1 MLGRK
6 AAIMPTSVYDEWK
19 EEIHTMSRLM
29 SRRYL
34 RKKNEDAEGE
44 SNDLA
49 DERYVYSYDEENKL
63 HILQNLEQGNWLE
76 VDEFDREYRF
86 CSPNNLPY
94 CYYYDSDNDR
104 IIA

>member
-1 MLGRK
+1 MSN
-6 AAIMPTSVYDEWK
+6 PVYDEWK

-29 SRRYL
+29 SRKYL
-34 RKKNEDAEGE
+34 RGEDRKEAEETTSQAEG
-44 SNDLA
+44 
-49 DERYVYSYDEENKL
+49 RYAYSYDEKNHI

-94 CYYYDSDNDR
+94 CYYYDSDKDQ
-104 IIA
+104 IIT